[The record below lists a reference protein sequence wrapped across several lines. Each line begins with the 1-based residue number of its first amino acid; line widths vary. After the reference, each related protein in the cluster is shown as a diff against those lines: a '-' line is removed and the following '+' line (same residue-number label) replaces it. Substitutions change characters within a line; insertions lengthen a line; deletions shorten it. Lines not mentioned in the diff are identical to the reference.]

1 MTLNAEGNG
10 RNGGPM
16 RIGDA
21 AAAAGLTPRALRY
34 YEQRGLLTA
43 RRTPSGHR
51 DYTPEDVRHLR
62 AVRELL
68 AAGLTIEDV
77 RTLVAA
83 IAALPQGRRGVS
95 PPTAGPRADGE
106 PGLCTLPN
114 AIVRRRLAYLDER
127 IERLTELRD
136 GLAQRVGGPLRDLGR
151 DLGHDLAPAR
161 TPAAG

>member
-1 MTLNAEGNG
+1 
-10 RNGGPM
+10 M

-51 DYTPEDVRHLR
+51 DYTAEDVRHLR

-68 AAGLTIEDV
+68 TAGLTIEDV

-83 IAALPQGRRGVS
+83 IEALPQDRGGVS
-95 PPTAGPRADGE
+95 PTTAGLRADGD
-106 PGLCTLPN
+106 PGGLCTLPN
-114 AIVRRRLAYLDER
+114 MIVRRRLAYLDER
-127 IERLTELRD
+127 IERLTRLRD
-136 GLAQRVGGPLRDLGR
+136 ELAQRVGGPLRDLGR
-151 DLGHDLAPAR
+151 DLGRDLAPAR

>member
-1 MTLNAEGNG
+1 M
-10 RNGGPM
+10 
-16 RIGDA
+16 
-21 AAAAGLTPRALRY
+21 
-34 YEQRGLLTA
+34 
-43 RRTPSGHR
+43 
-51 DYTPEDVRHLR
+51 RHLR

-77 RTLVAA
+77 RILVAA
-83 IAALPQGRRGVS
+83 VAALPPS
-95 PPTAGPRADGE
+95 PGAGPAPAEPRTDASRADGE

-114 AIVRRRLAYLDER
+114 MIVRRRLAYLDER

-151 DLGHDLAPAR
+151 DLGPTR

>member
-1 MTLNAEGNG
+1 
-10 RNGGPM
+10 M

-34 YEQRGLLTA
+34 YEERGLLTA
-43 RRTPSGHR
+43 RRTSSGHR
-51 DYTPEDVRHLR
+51 DYTAEDVRHLR

-68 AAGLTIEDV
+68 TAGLTIEDV
-77 RTLVAA
+77 RALVAA
-83 IAALPQGRRGVS
+83 IGALPANRRDR
-95 PPTAGPRADGE
+95 PTRGEPRTDGSRADGSRADGE

-114 AIVRRRLAYLDER
+114 MIVRRRLAYLDER

-136 GLAQRVGGPLRDLGR
+136 GLAHRVGGPLRDLGR
-151 DLGHDLAPAR
+151 DLDPAR

>member
-1 MTLNAEGNG
+1 
-10 RNGGPM
+10 M

-51 DYTPEDVRHLR
+51 DYTAEDVRHLR

-68 AAGLTIEDV
+68 TAGLTIEDV
-77 RTLVAA
+77 RALVAA
-83 IAALPQGRRGVS
+83 IEALPANRRDR
-95 PPTAGPRADGE
+95 PAATEPRTDGE

-114 AIVRRRLAYLDER
+114 MIVRRRLTYLDER

-151 DLGHDLAPAR
+151 DLGSTA
-161 TPAAG
+161 

>member
-1 MTLNAEGNG
+1 
-10 RNGGPM
+10 M

-43 RRTPSGHR
+43 RRTRSGHR
-51 DYTPEDVRHLR
+51 DYTAEDVRHLR

-95 PPTAGPRADGE
+95 PATTGPRADGE
-106 PGLCTLPN
+106 GGLCTLPN
-114 AIVRRRLAYLDER
+114 MIVRRRLAYLDER

-136 GLAQRVGGPLRDLGR
+136 GLAQRVGGPLRDLGG
-151 DLGHDLAPAR
+151 DLGPTR

>member
-1 MTLNAEGNG
+1 
-10 RNGGPM
+10 M

-51 DYTPEDVRHLR
+51 DYTAEDVRHLR

-68 AAGLTIEDV
+68 TAGLTIEDV
-77 RTLVAA
+77 RALVAA
-83 IAALPQGRRGVS
+83 IEALP
-95 PPTAGPRADGE
+95 AAAEPRTDGE

-114 AIVRRRLAYLDER
+114 MIVRRRLTYLDER

-136 GLAQRVGGPLRDLGR
+136 GLTQRVGGPLRDLGR
-151 DLGHDLAPAR
+151 DLGS
-161 TPAAG
+161 TG

>member
-1 MTLNAEGNG
+1 
-10 RNGGPM
+10 M

-34 YEQRGLLTA
+34 YEERGLLTA
-43 RRTPSGHR
+43 HRTSSGHR
-51 DYTPEDVRHLR
+51 DYTAEDVRHLR

-68 AAGLTIEDV
+68 TAGLTIEDV
-77 RTLVAA
+77 RALVSA
-83 IAALPQGRRGVS
+83 IEALPANRRDRPALS
-95 PPTAGPRADGE
+95 EPRTDGPRADGE
-106 PGLCTLPN
+106 PGLCTVPN
-114 AIVRRRLAYLDER
+114 MIVRRRLAYLDER

-151 DLGHDLAPAR
+151 DLDPAR

>member
-1 MTLNAEGNG
+1 
-10 RNGGPM
+10 M

-34 YEQRGLLTA
+34 YEQRGLLTE
-43 RRTPSGHR
+43 P
-51 DYTPEDVRHLR
+51 R
-62 AVRELL
+62 AD
-68 AAGLTIEDV
+68 G
-77 RTLVAA
+77 
-83 IAALPQGRRGVS
+83 S
-95 PPTAGPRADGE
+95 RADGE

-114 AIVRRRLAYLDER
+114 MIVRRRLAYLDER

-151 DLGHDLAPAR
+151 DLDRGLDPMR

>member
-1 MTLNAEGNG
+1 
-10 RNGGPM
+10 M

-43 RRTPSGHR
+43 RRTSSGHR
-51 DYTPEDVRHLR
+51 DYTAEDVRHLR

-68 AAGLTIEDV
+68 TAGLTIEDV
-77 RTLVAA
+77 RALVAA
-83 IAALPQGRRGVS
+83 IEALPANRQDRPAPGEPRTDRS
-95 PPTAGPRADGE
+95 RADGE

-114 AIVRRRLAYLDER
+114 MIVRRRLAYLDER

-151 DLGHDLAPAR
+151 DLNSTR
-161 TPAAG
+161 TQAAG

>member
-1 MTLNAEGNG
+1 
-10 RNGGPM
+10 M

-43 RRTPSGHR
+43 RRTSSGHR
-51 DYTPEDVRHLR
+51 DYTAEDVRHLR

-68 AAGLTIEDV
+68 TAGLTIEDV
-77 RTLVAA
+77 RALVAA
-83 IAALPQGRRGVS
+83 IEALPANRRARDRPAPGE
-95 PPTAGPRADGE
+95 PRADGE

-114 AIVRRRLAYLDER
+114 MIVRRRLAYLDER

-151 DLGHDLAPAR
+151 DLDSTR
-161 TPAAG
+161 TQAAG

>member
-1 MTLNAEGNG
+1 
-10 RNGGPM
+10 M

-43 RRTPSGHR
+43 RRTSSGHR
-51 DYTPEDVRHLR
+51 DYTAEDVRHLR

-68 AAGLTIEDV
+68 TAGLTIEDV
-77 RTLVAA
+77 RALVAA
-83 IAALPQGRRGVS
+83 IEALPANRRDRPALGEPRADGS
-95 PPTAGPRADGE
+95 RADGE

-114 AIVRRRLAYLDER
+114 MIVRRRLAYLDER

-151 DLGHDLAPAR
+151 DLDRGLDPMR

>member
-1 MTLNAEGNG
+1 
-10 RNGGPM
+10 M

-34 YEQRGLLTA
+34 YEQRGLLTT

-51 DYTPEDVRHLR
+51 DYTAEDVRHLR

-68 AAGLTIEDV
+68 TAGLTIEDV
-77 RTLVAA
+77 RALVAA
-83 IAALPQGRRGVS
+83 IEALPANRRDRPAPS
-95 PPTAGPRADGE
+95 EPRADGE

-114 AIVRRRLAYLDER
+114 MIVRRRLAYLDER

-151 DLGHDLAPAR
+151 DL
-161 TPAAG
+161 AG